1 MGLWDHSGGATRYP
15 VHMLNLALV
24 FLGGGTG
31 AALRYLASIGTA
43 AALRPWTHSDEGV
56 AHADALLGLLPL
68 ATLLVNIT
76 GCFLI
81 GLAIPS
87 LTERD
92 DLRHLLIVG
101 LLGGFTTFSA
111 FGHETVALHHAHHN
125 ALAVLYVLLSV
136 FLGAA
141 AVLLGNALMGRGSP

>member
-1 MGLWDHSGGATRYP
+1 
-15 VHMLNLALV
+15 MLNLVLV

-31 AALRYLASIGTA
+31 SALRYLTSIATA
-43 AALRPWTHSDEGV
+43 AALRPWTHSEQGV
-56 AHADALLGLLPL
+56 AHADALLGLLPV
-68 ATLLVNIT
+68 ATLLVNVV
-76 GCFLI
+76 GCFFI

-111 FGHETVALHHAHHN
+111 FGHETVALHHTHHTG
-125 ALAVLYVLLSV
+125 LAVLYVLLSV
-136 FLGAA
+136 VLGTA
-141 AVLLGNALMGRGSP
+141 AVLIGNALMGRGSP